1 MLSRVI
7 KLKKLALFLL
17 IGCAVSFSGCSFFS
31 SGDFRDPSVQLVKVD
46 LIKAKLLQ
54 QEFVLYFCVD
64 NPNNFSLELSEL
76 NYKVFLNDVPL
87 ATGQSYASLNVP
99 GHGQKTLR
107 VPVRTNLWRHVRQI
121 VKALEKPNEPI
132 RYSLKGQ
139 VKTGMLFG
147 RSVHMARNG
156 EIIPGDFIPE

>member
-107 VPVRTNLWRHVRQI
+107 VPVRTNLWRHLKQVVRM
-121 VKALEKPNEPI
+121 LEKPDKPI
-132 RYSLKGQ
+132 PYRFEGEVHVGSF
-139 VKTGMLFG
+139 FG
-147 RSVHMARNG
+147 RNVQLLRNG
-156 EIIPGDFIPE
+156 EIIPGDYIPE